1 MSEVSVKIDNE
12 IDTEKIDVIDNDVTD
27 KDKIGVSD
35 KDKIENYHN
44 GKPITEIEVSPK
56 GRYLVTYSKE
66 DQSIVGWNIENE
78 NEDQLKFEFSVNY
91 VRLNVDELIC
101 ISDDKKL
108 AYIDNYTCL
117 SK

>member
-1 MSEVSVKIDNE
+1 MSEFSVKID
-12 IDTEKIDVIDNDVTD
+12 DTDVIENDVT
-27 KDKIGVSD
+27 D

-44 GKPITEIEVSPK
+44 GKPITEIELSPK

-66 DQSIVGWNIENE
+66 DQSIVGWNVENE
-78 NEDQLKFEFSVNY
+78 NEAQLEFEFSVNK
-91 VRLNVDELIC
+91 VTLNVDKFNQQIC

-108 AYIDNYTCL
+108 AYIDNYDSL